1 MLQWIIRK
9 TIAFMGR
16 VYVFLDTF
24 LEHETDKILAIKIDE
39 DFQNMT
45 RKELCNHIEDKFQW
59 PRDTFW
65 NLESTQ
71 KIRVC
76 SQMARNIMT
85 VAEKQ
90 FYENKA
96 NAERKEKSRVTPKSP
111 RKKATTFKPKQNKT
125 KTNKKSKATQNIP
138 FGGKK
143 K

>member
-1 MLQWIIRK
+1 M
-9 TIAFMGR
+9 
-16 VYVFLDTF
+16 
-24 LEHETDKILAIKIDE
+24 AIKIDD

-96 NAERKEKSRVTPKSP
+96 NAESKAKSRMTSKPHHK
-111 RKKATTFKPKQNKT
+111 RGTTFKPKQNKA

-138 FGGKK
+138 FGGKVK
-143 K
+143 

>member
-1 MLQWIIRK
+1 MFQWIIRK
-9 TIAFMGR
+9 TIAFMGK
-16 VYVFLDTF
+16 VYVILDSF
-24 LEHETDKILAIKIDE
+24 LEHETEKILAIKIDD

-90 FYENKA
+90 FYENKKKKKKKTVK
-96 NAERKEKSRVTPKSP
+96 NKSNIK
-111 RKKATTFKPKQNKT
+111 
-125 KTNKKSKATQNIP
+125 IP
-138 FGGKK
+138 FGGKVK
-143 K
+143 

>member
-1 MLQWIIRK
+1 MFQWLIRK

-16 VYVFLDTF
+16 VYVVLDSF
-24 LEHETDKILAIKIDE
+24 LEHETEKILAIKIDE

-90 FYENKA
+90 FYENK
-96 NAERKEKSRVTPKSP
+96 KKKRV
-111 RKKATTFKPKQNKT
+111 KT
-125 KTNKKSKATQNIP
+125 KTIKNKSNIKIP
-138 FGGKK
+138 FGGKVK
-143 K
+143 

>member
-1 MLQWIIRK
+1 MFQWLIKK

-16 VYVFLDTF
+16 VYVVLDSF
-24 LEHETDKILAIKIDE
+24 LEHETETILAIKIDE
-39 DFQNMT
+39 DFQRMS
-45 RKELCNHIEDKFQW
+45 RKELCNHIEDKFKF

-76 SQMARNIMT
+76 SQLARNIMT

-90 FYENKA
+90 FYENKKK
-96 NAERKEKSRVTPKSP
+96 AESKPSKNKIRKSGNKIGTKAKFQEKEKYTLK
-111 RKKATTFKPKQNKT
+111 
-125 KTNKKSKATQNIP
+125 NIP

>member
-1 MLQWIIRK
+1 
-9 TIAFMGR
+9 
-16 VYVFLDTF
+16 
-24 LEHETDKILAIKIDE
+24 
-39 DFQNMT
+39 MT

-125 KTNKKSKATQNIP
+125 KTIKKSKATQNIP